1 MVRKSVQRFSGK
13 TMREKQKRPSGL
25 RFRRFSCIAAPR
37 KIRNLR
43 PTILFSSNK
52 D

>member
-13 TMREKQKRPSGL
+13 TMLKNKKRPSGL
-25 RFRRFSCIAAPR
+25 RFRRFSCIAPPR
-37 KIRNLR
+37 KTRIQQ